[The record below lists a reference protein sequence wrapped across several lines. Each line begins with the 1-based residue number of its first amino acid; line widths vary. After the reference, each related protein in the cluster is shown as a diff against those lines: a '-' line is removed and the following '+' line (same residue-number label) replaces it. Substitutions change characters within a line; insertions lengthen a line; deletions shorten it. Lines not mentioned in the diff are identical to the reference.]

1 MDNGTKIGRMM
12 GFWQV
17 VAAVMT
23 AELLLSLIYV
33 TVTRVVGEDE

>member
-1 MDNGTKIGRMM
+1 MDNGTKIGYMM

-23 AELLLSLIYV
+23 AELIMGFIHAVLV
-33 TVTRVVGEDE
+33 RKVKED

>member
-1 MDNGTKIGRMM
+1 M

-23 AELLLSLIYV
+23 AELIMGFIH
-33 TVTRVVGEDE
+33 VVLVRTKKDN